1 MDEATETQPQY
12 PVAMSVARAIRK
24 ARGYMDPEEDR
35 GQTKL
40 SDLLS
45 LPALENTAERIA
57 YGDRLTE
64 GKGETLRPLNDTTE
78 AAMAVTPFI
87 GPAGKAAAATGKAAV
102 RELGPKV
109 SMMAEGY
116 LQRQGL
122 APSASAKIRFHM
134 SHTNSYHPG
143 LTIRRILTPCTSITT
158 ISR

>member
-1 MDEATETQPQY
+1 
-12 PVAMSVARAIRK
+12 VILSLW
-24 ARGYMDPEEDR
+24 
-35 GQTKL
+35 TKL
-40 SDLLS
+40 RKPNRNIRLRCP
-45 LPALENTAERIA
+45 LPEPSGRLAGIWTQRRIA